1 MSCTKTTPKTNSWLL
16 FSQVLIIC
24 NITNLL
30 VKRVNSSKVLIC
42 GMGQGDGSPGET
54 GWKAGQR
61 RMGSGIPM
69 VPRTMRKLVLYVP
82 GSKVH

>member
-30 VKRVNSSKVLIC
+30 VKRVNSSGV
-42 GMGQGDGSPGET
+42 GQGDVSPGET